1 MFKHNDIPEI
11 IIKIIKSN
19 FFETLRFAG
28 VGIFITLVYSLL
40 LLICLDYYNFHP
52 YLSNIIIVFIT
63 SLLSFNLHKNI
74 TFKKKDSLESAE
86 LIKFFMQIL
95 ITLFISSLLLKIG
108 SFLNIQNIIIVLA
121 IGILIPMVNYII
133 MKFWVFKK

>member
-1 MFKHNDIPEI
+1 MIKHNDIPEI

>member
-1 MFKHNDIPEI
+1 MIKHNDISEI

-74 TFKKKDSLESAE
+74 TFKKKDSLESTE
-86 LIKFFMQIL
+86 LIKFFMQVL

>member
-1 MFKHNDIPEI
+1 MFKHNDISEI

-40 LLICLDYYNFHP
+40 LLIFLDYYNFHP
-52 YLSNIIIVFIT
+52 YLSNIIVVFIT

-74 TFKKKDSLESAE
+74 TFKKKDSLESTE
-86 LIKFFMQIL
+86 LIKFFMQVL

>member
-1 MFKHNDIPEI
+1 MIKHNDIPEI

-74 TFKKKDSLESAE
+74 TFKKKDSLESTE
-86 LIKFFMQIL
+86 LIKFFMQVL

>member
-1 MFKHNDIPEI
+1 MIKHNDISEI